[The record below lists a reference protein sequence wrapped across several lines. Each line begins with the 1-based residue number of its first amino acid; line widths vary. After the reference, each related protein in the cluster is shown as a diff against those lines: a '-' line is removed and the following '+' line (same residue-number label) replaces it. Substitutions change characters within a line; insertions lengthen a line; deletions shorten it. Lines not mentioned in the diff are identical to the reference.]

1 MNQSNRFAHLFV
13 RSVAILLFL
22 TAVAKLFSAFGSARI
37 LTARDPMFLL
47 QYWQIMIVVGL
58 LEFAIAVYLFR
69 GRNSILKLTAILWL
83 GSNFIF
89 YRMANDLAGITVCP
103 CLGTTLDALRLSS
116 RQSDL
121 LLGGF
126 VLYLF
131 LGSAFLLCAAWSRSL
146 KTVAKTPVAAPG

>member
-1 MNQSNRFAHLFV
+1 MNQSNRFAQLFV
-13 RSVAILLFL
+13 HSVAVLLLL

-47 QYWQIMIVVGL
+47 KYWQIMIIVGL
-58 LEFAIAVYLFR
+58 VELAIAVYLFR
-69 GRNSILKLTAILWL
+69 GRSMVLKLIAILWL
-83 GSNFIF
+83 GSNFIV
-89 YRMANDLAGITVCP
+89 YRMANALMGITVCP

-131 LGSAFLLCAAWSRSL
+131 LGSAFLLCAAWSRSI
-146 KTVAKTPVAAPG
+146 KSVDKAAAPAAT

>member
-1 MNQSNRFAHLFV
+1 MNQSNRFYHLFI
-13 RSVAILLFL
+13 RSVAILLLL
-22 TAVAKLFSAFGSARI
+22 TAVAKLFSAFGTARI

-47 QYWQIMIVVGL
+47 KYWQIMIIVGL
-58 LEFAIAVYLFR
+58 LELAIAVYLFR
-69 GRNSILKLTAILWL
+69 GRDSILKLFAILWL

-89 YRMANDLAGITVCP
+89 YRMANDLMGITVCP
-103 CLGTTLDALRLSS
+103 CLGTTLDGLRLTS
-116 RQSDL
+116 RQSDM

-146 KTVAKTPVAAPG
+146 KGVDKVAASAT